1 MISWCMA
8 PTPSTSLRRRP
19 DPLPLLLAF
28 AAIYFVWGSTFLAI
42 RFAVQTL
49 PPLLTMGTRHL
60 AAGGLLF
67 LWLRLRGEPLPEPR
81 LWRPAIFSGAF
92 CFLGCHGLLAWAE
105 KTVPS
110 GLAALLSA
118 TLPVWMILLARV
130 LGQESELRLK
140 VIGGITLGFLGVAVL
155 VPFQTGA
162 GQGIPWTSLAIIV
175 CEIFWAIGAIFSR
188 GVKGRVP
195 PATFAAMQMLC
206 GGVLLWALGL
216 ILGEASQLH
225 AGSFTARSV
234 LSLAYLILFGSLITF
249 TAYVWLLQVCSP
261 ALVSTHSYVN
271 PVVAIFCGWALGGEP
286 LTTRTLAGTAMIL
299 ASVALVSVRKS

>member
-1 MISWCMA
+1 MA
-8 PTPSTSLRRRP
+8 PTPSPSIRRRP
-19 DPLPLLLAF
+19 DIVPLLLAF

-42 RFAVQTL
+42 RFAVETL
-49 PPLLTMGTRHL
+49 PPLITMGTRHL
-60 AAGGLLF
+60 MAGGLLF
-67 LWLRLRGEPLPEPR
+67 LWLRFRGEPLPEPR
-81 LWRPAIFSGAF
+81 LWRPALFSGAF

-118 TLPVWMILLARV
+118 TLPVWMILLARM
-130 LGQESELRLK
+130 LGQGSELTLK
-140 VIGGITLGFLGVAVL
+140 VMGGITLGFLGVAVL
-155 VPFQTGA
+155 VPFHSGA
-162 GQGIPWTSLAIIV
+162 RDGIPWTSLAIIV

-188 GVKGRVP
+188 GVKGTVP

-206 GGVLLWALGL
+206 GGVLLWTLGL
-216 ILGEASQLH
+216 ILGEGSQLH
-225 AGSFTARSV
+225 PESFTTRSV
-234 LSLAYLILFGSLITF
+234 VSLAYLIVFGSLITF

-261 ALVSTHSYVN
+261 ALVSTHSYIN

-286 LTTRTLAGTAMIL
+286 LTARTLAGTAIIL

>member
-1 MISWCMA
+1 MA
-8 PTPSTSLRRRP
+8 PTPSATLRRPP
-19 DPLPLLLAF
+19 DLLPLLLAF

-60 AAGGLLF
+60 MAGGLLF
-67 LWLRLRGEPLPEPR
+67 LWLRFRGEPLPDPR

-118 TLPVWMILLARV
+118 TLPIWMILLARV
-130 LGQESELRLK
+130 LGQESEITLK
-140 VIGGITLGFLGVAVL
+140 VMGGITLGFLGVAVL
-155 VPFQTGA
+155 VPFHTGA

-195 PATFAAMQMLC
+195 PATFAAMQMLA

-225 AGSFTARSV
+225 AASFTARSV
-234 LSLAYLILFGSLITF
+234 LSLAYLIVFGSLITF

-261 ALVSTHSYVN
+261 ALVSTHSYIN

-286 LTTRTLAGTAMIL
+286 LTTRTLAGTAIIL

>member
-1 MISWCMA
+1 MA

>member
-1 MISWCMA
+1 MA
-8 PTPSTSLRRRP
+8 PTPVQVTHRRP
-19 DPLPLLLAF
+19 DLLALLFAF

-67 LWLRLRGEPLPEPR
+67 LWLRFRGEPLPEAR

-105 KTVPS
+105 QSVPS

-118 TLPVWMILLARV
+118 TLPVWMILLARAR
-130 LGQESELRLK
+130 GQESEMTPK
-140 VIGGITLGFLGVAVL
+140 VLAGIGLGFLGVAVL
-155 VPFQTGA
+155 VPFGA
-162 GQGIPWTSLAIIV
+162 GVQGGVPWTSLAIIV

-188 GVKGRVP
+188 GVKGTVP
-195 PATFAAMQMLC
+195 PATFAAMQMLA
-206 GGVLLWALGL
+206 GGTLLWIVGL
-216 ILGEASQLH
+216 AFGEASQLH
-225 AGSFTARSV
+225 VAAFTARSV
-234 LSLAYLILFGSLITF
+234 LSLAYLIIFGSLLTF

-261 ALVSTHSYVN
+261 ALVSTHSYIN
-271 PVVAIFCGWALGGEP
+271 PVVAIFCGWALGGESI
-286 LTTRTLAGTAMIL
+286 TGRTLLGTAIVL
-299 ASVALVSVRKS
+299 SSVALISIRKS